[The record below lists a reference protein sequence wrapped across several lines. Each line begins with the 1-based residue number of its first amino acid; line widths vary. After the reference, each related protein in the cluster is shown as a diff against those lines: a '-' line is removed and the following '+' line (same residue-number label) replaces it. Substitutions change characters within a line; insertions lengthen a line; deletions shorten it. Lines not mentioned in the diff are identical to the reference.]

1 VPSTISWHL
10 SKLSDANIITVRK
23 ENEFKYCEIGV
34 NTLKL
39 EELLPK
45 YTSNFTEKIID
56 DYVNMI
62 NEF

>member
-1 VPSTISWHL
+1 L

-34 NTLKL
+34 NILKL

-45 YTSNFTEKIID
+45 YTSNFTEKIIA
-56 DYVNMI
+56 DYGDMI